1 MRDLYAAKFRQPGQR
16 LPDIVGVDSREFY
29 GEGYEDSDR
38 RIPDITKAKTLLGWQ
53 PKYGLD
59 ETIERSMAGF
69 VPYAS
74 TPTSRF

>member
-1 MRDLYAAKFRQPGQR
+1 ME
-16 LPDIVGVDSREFY
+16 VDSRDFY

-38 RIPDITKAKTLLGWQ
+38 RIPDISKAQKLLGWQ

-69 VPYAS
+69 APY
-74 TPTSRF
+74 TPA

>member
-1 MRDLYAAKFRQPGQR
+1 VD
-16 LPDIVGVDSREFY
+16 VDSREFY

-38 RIPDITKAKTLLGWQ
+38 RIPDITKAQTLLGWR

-74 TPTSRF
+74 ATSP